1 MNGGNTVK
9 FIRQF
14 LIIILIS
21 FAGELLHAIL
31 PLPVPASIYGLL
43 ILLAGLQTK
52 VIPLKAVD
60 EAGGFLIEIMPMLFI
75 PAGVGLMVSWG
86 ALKPVIIP
94 ISIIIVV
101 TTILVMGVSGRVAQF
116 ILKREDKKHE

>member
-1 MNGGNTVK
+1 MK

-60 EAGGFLIEIMPMLFI
+60 MTDQPYNDKGKGIMIGGTVEQ
-75 PAGVGLMVSWG
+75 GTD
-86 ALKPVIIP
+86 P
-94 ISIIIVV
+94 I
-101 TTILVMGVSGRVAQF
+101 
-116 ILKREDKKHE
+116 REKE